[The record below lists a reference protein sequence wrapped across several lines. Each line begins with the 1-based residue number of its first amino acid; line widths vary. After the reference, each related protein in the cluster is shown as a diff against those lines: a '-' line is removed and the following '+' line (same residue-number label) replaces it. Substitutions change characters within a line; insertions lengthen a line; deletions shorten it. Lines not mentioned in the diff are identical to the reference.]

1 MPDCDCFPLCRTS
14 VVFLALAAA
23 LFAALAVPTASQG
36 GMTLTIPGIVQ
47 PDIQAVRWLNLVQ

>member
-1 MPDCDCFPLCRTS
+1 M
-14 VVFLALAAA
+14 VFLALAAA